1 MRRLTRKVTGGT
13 TCNRSNALNDIRVLP
28 QFEAP
33 MKTARSVRT
42 TGDKPTDANECQIT
56 RAFRIKMMHLRD
68 MHDVGDVS
76 GLLKKKK
83 IREITS
89 GECIVARI
97 SRRALFV
104 TMLSDNLL
112 F

>member
-1 MRRLTRKVTGGT
+1 
-13 TCNRSNALNDIRVLP
+13 
-28 QFEAP
+28 
-33 MKTARSVRT
+33 
-42 TGDKPTDANECQIT
+42 
-56 RAFRIKMMHLRD
+56 MMHLRD

-76 GLLKKKK
+76 GLLKKK